1 MQAPRRHGCSLC
13 FPRLHQH
20 KRFRQTAP
28 PARYERT
35 VGAFILSALCVL
47 PPDKNLLMAEK
58 KPQPAAA
65 GQAAGRAQAFFM
77 PFRGH
82 GHHGPAP
89 RGGAFRLRRTR
100 RRINGRAKV
109 PCRTISGSCSSQ
121 RREKVVPKHKSR
133 PCAAWP
139 RRGVLSFSEQEAY

>member
-35 VGAFILSALCVL
+35 VGTFILSALCVL

-77 PFRGH
+77 PFEVMGIMAPHPGAARSACG
-82 GHHGPAP
+82 GQADKPVAGTAPA
-89 RGGAFRLRRTR
+89 GG
-100 RRINGRAKV
+100 
-109 PCRTISGSCSSQ
+109 
-121 RREKVVPKHKSR
+121 
-133 PCAAWP
+133 
-139 RRGVLSFSEQEAY
+139 